1 MHVRNS
7 QPEIS
12 MALTSGFLTSA
23 LGTVTVRTPFSMAAF
38 TSSTF
43 TFSGNLNRLMNGP
56 LLRSTRCHLSFFS
69 SFSTL
74 LSPLI
79 CKILPSSTST
89 FNSSFFTPGRSALKT
104 WASGVSFQ
112 SMRVFAND
120 AVSPGTDRAP
130 PMNGKSWNGSH
141 RSNMLFRRPPKKL
154 GIKDIFWKFVAGE
167 SDGTGILDLRSE
179 ISTPIAMVLVE
190 ESSDSDIYRCRW
202 G

>member
-1 MHVRNS
+1 M
-7 QPEIS
+7 S

-23 LGTVTVRTPFSMAAF
+23 LGTITVRTPFSMPAF

-43 TFSGNLNRLMNGP
+43 TFSGNLNHRMNLP

-69 SFSTL
+69 SFSML

-79 CKILPSSTST
+79 CSILPSSTST
-89 FNSSFFTPGRSALKT
+89 FTSSFFTPGRSALKT

-130 PMNGKSWNGSH
+130 LVNGKSWNGSH
-141 RSNMLFRRPPKKL
+141 KSNMLFRRPLKKL
-154 GIKDIFWKFVAGE
+154 GIRDI
-167 SDGTGILDLRSE
+167 I
-179 ISTPIAMVLVE
+179 
-190 ESSDSDIYRCRW
+190 
-202 G
+202 